1 MSFSTLSLAPAIW
14 GKLPCTSG
22 TGIRPC
28 PGPREDTS
36 NPSNTGKTLGKYRL
50 LARLGQGGMAEVYLA
65 VVAGP
70 GGFNKLQ
77 VVKVMKPELLEEPEH
92 RTMFL
97 DEGRLAARLNHP
109 NIVQTNEVQ
118 IEGDNHF
125 IAMEY
130 LDGQPLHRIVRRSKK
145 AGEGPPIQ
153 WHLHIFCEVLSA
165 LEYAHTVTNY
175 DGSPLAV
182 VHRDVTPHNVF
193 VTYAGQIKLCD
204 FGIAKTMSSS
214 IETRHG
220 VLKGKV
226 SYMAP
231 EQVLSTRV
239 DRRAD
244 LFAVGIMLWEAV
256 TGQRMWHDQSDLQ
269 IMQALSQGQVP
280 KARDVD
286 PSVDPEIEQILD
298 RALAVDSAGR
308 YATASE
314 FKKELENYL
323 FSQTARIRPDA
334 IGSWVGGLFEQERS
348 NLQRVIQDQLSGSS
362 STPPLLDPPRPAAA
376 DSSPS
381 RSGLA
386 GSGQPGRSLTIPSV
400 EVSGPTRK
408 PKRSRGTL
416 AALVG
421 ALAASV
427 VFLLGIVI
435 VLTLRARNAEPTIAG
450 VEQVTGAT
458 GVAPTPPPPPE
469 TKPAEDKPKK
479 VRMAVSVTPTKA
491 DLTLDGKKLDEN
503 PWKAEVNVDD
513 KDHELVISAEGYES
527 QTRKLQFDIAQRIE
541 INLKKSKTKVATRV
555 YVAPK
560 KPEEKKPPEPPVKKP
575 PGKALDPDDPW

>member
-1 MSFSTLSLAPAIW
+1 MGHGARHRPHE
-14 GKLPCTSG
+14 
-22 TGIRPC
+22 GI
-28 PGPREDTS
+28 S

-118 IEGDNHF
+118 IDGDNHF

-145 AGEGPPIQ
+145 AGDGPPLQ
-153 WHLHIFCEVLSA
+153 WHLHILCEVLSA

-193 VTYAGQIKLCD
+193 VTYAGQVKLCD

-244 LFAVGIMLWEAV
+244 LFAVGIMLWEAA
-256 TGQRMWHDQSDLQ
+256 TGHRMWHDQSDLQ

-280 KARDVD
+280 KARDVM
-286 PSVDPEIEQILD
+286 PSIDGELEALLD
-298 RALAVDSAGR
+298 RALAVDPERRFS
-308 YATASE
+308 TASE
-314 FKKELENYL
+314 FRKDLENFL

-334 IGSWVGGLFEQERS
+334 LGSWVSGLFPQERA
-348 NLQRVIQDQLSGSS
+348 NLQRVIQDQLSGSTS
-362 STPPLLDPPRPAAA
+362 STPPLLDASRPPVVG
-376 DSSPS
+376 DGSQS
-381 RSGLA
+381 RSGAL
-386 GSGQPGRSLTIPSV
+386 GEPGRSLTIPSV
-400 EVSGPTRK
+400 EVSGPTKR

-435 VLTLRARNAEPTIAG
+435 VLTLRARSPETTIAS
-450 VEQVTGAT
+450 VEQMEAS
-458 GVAPTPPPPPE
+458 AAAAAESTPPAVA
-469 TKPAEDKPKK
+469 TAAEKAKRVQIA
-479 VRMAVSVTPTKA
+479 VRVTPA
-491 DLTLDGKKLDEN
+491 DATLILDGKRLHET
-503 PWKAEVNVDD
+503 PWKANVLVDD
-513 KDHELVISAEGYES
+513 KDHELVISAEGYETES
-527 QTRKLQFDIAQRIE
+527 RTLQFDVEQRIE
-541 INLKKSKTKVATRV
+541 IHLKKSKTKLAGPL

-560 KPEEKKPPEPPVKKP
+560 KPEEAKDPEPPPKKP
-575 PGKALDPDDPW
+575 PGKELDTSDPW